1 MNTSTIVKQSL
12 IALKANK
19 LRSIFSILGIVIG
32 VSAVVII
39 LSLGQGLKGLITN
52 EMEAFGP
59 NMLDIAIK
67 IPGVGQMGT
76 VTSMVQG
83 IKITTLKLEDVK
95 DLKDKSIFPYIKG
108 VSGQVVGQEW
118 ANYKDNEKRVM
129 LYGCGADYPS
139 VMKIAKIR
147 EGRFF
152 NQNEEENLNKV
163 VAIGSELAD
172 KFFENEIQ

>member
-59 NMLDIAIK
+59 NMLNIAIK

-83 IKITTLKLEDVK
+83 IKITTLKISHLFC
-95 DLKDKSIFPYIKG
+95 IT
-108 VSGQVVGQEW
+108 
-118 ANYKDNEKRVM
+118 
-129 LYGCGADYPS
+129 
-139 VMKIAKIR
+139 
-147 EGRFF
+147 
-152 NQNEEENLNKV
+152 
-163 VAIGSELAD
+163 
-172 KFFENEIQ
+172 